1 MPGTLRDYVTLGLLF
16 LVLAAS
22 ALDITTD
29 IGHGAPIAHL
39 VQESLLMICAFG
51 MVVWITRDLRRQTH
65 RVEALQAELETARSQ
80 ASQRAPQL
88 EQARRRL
95 GEAIDDQFRDWALTE
110 SEREVG
116 WLLLKG
122 LSIKEIAAMR
132 ATHEKTVR
140 QQASAI
146 YRKADLPG
154 RHAFVA
160 WFIEDLL

>member
-1 MPGTLRDYVTLGLLF
+1 M
-16 LVLAAS
+16 A
-22 ALDITTD
+22 
-29 IGHGAPIAHL
+29 
-39 VQESLLMICAFG
+39 CAFG
-51 MVVWITRDLRRQTH
+51 MLLWIVHDLRRQTR
-65 RVEALQAELETARSQ
+65 RVEELQAELETARRQ
-80 ASQRAPQL
+80 ASQRDPEL

-95 GEAIDDQFRDWALTE
+95 GEAIEQQFRVWALTD

-122 LSIKEIAAMR
+122 LSIKEIAAVR